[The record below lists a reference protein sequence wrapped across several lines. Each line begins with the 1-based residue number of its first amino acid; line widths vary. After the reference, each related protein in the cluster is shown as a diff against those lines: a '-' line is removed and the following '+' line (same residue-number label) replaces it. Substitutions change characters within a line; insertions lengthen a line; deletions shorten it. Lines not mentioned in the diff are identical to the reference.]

1 VLVAG
6 RVVSGKKGIGVL
18 LVLFFVVCGVRSA
31 CLCRLNLCVES
42 VLKCSVVQLWVL
54 VLFSGSLKVMW
65 VFFHE
70 IFCWVRS
77 SWSWVRIVGI
87 LFARKLAVMR
97 ASLPPSWC
105 FTERFSAM
113 TEIFLVW
120 LKNWMY
126 GCCSSIFSLFAASLG
141 VHFCPKTRVW

>member
-1 VLVAG
+1 M
-6 RVVSGKKGIGVL
+6 
-18 LVLFFVVCGVRSA
+18 
-31 CLCRLNLCVES
+31 
-42 VLKCSVVQLWVL
+42 
-54 VLFSGSLKVMW
+54 LFSGSLKVIW
-65 VFFHE
+65 EFFHE
-70 IFCWVRS
+70 IFWRVRS
-77 SWSWVRIVGI
+77 SWSWVRIVGT

-120 LKNWMY
+120 LKNSMY

-141 VHFCPKTRVW
+141 VHFCPKTRVWWVSCSVVGFMAMVFSGDRSVSSFLSFLCSWNAGSSA